1 MAELPKALQ
10 TKIEALKVEIEALE
24 REAREEIPAQMAS
37 AQAVGPVRENAD
49 MYLIANRA
57 AFVHGR
63 LASLREQ
70 LKALRSV
77 EQAGASKGAAGY
89 GSILE
94 LVDLDTGQRRRLRIA
109 SPEAV
114 EDGDTCTLASPMGR
128 ALAGHRA
135 GDEVE
140 VAIPSGHKLY
150 RIESLETLP
159 ARNREE

>member
-1 MAELPKALQ
+1 MAGGLREVKE
-10 TKIEALKVEIEALE
+10 KIEGLKVEIKALE
-24 REAREEIPAQMAS
+24 REMREEIPAQMAS

-49 MYLIANRA
+49 MYLIAGRA
-57 AFVHGR
+57 NYIQGR
-63 LASLREQ
+63 LASLRQQ
-70 LKALRSV
+70 L
-77 EQAGASKGAAGY
+77 ASLQSLERAAVSQDSAGY

-94 LVDLDTGQRRRLRIA
+94 LLDLDTGQRRRMRIA

-140 VAIPSGHKLY
+140 VAIPSGHKIY
-150 RIESLETLP
+150 RIESLRTLP
-159 ARNREE
+159 ARSEDR